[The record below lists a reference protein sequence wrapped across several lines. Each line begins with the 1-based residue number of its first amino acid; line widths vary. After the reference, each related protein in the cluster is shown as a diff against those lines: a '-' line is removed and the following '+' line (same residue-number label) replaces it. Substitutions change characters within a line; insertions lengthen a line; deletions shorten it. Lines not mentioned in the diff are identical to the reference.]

1 MSDAKSSLAKLKDG
15 VSINKAREKI
25 DAQIEK
31 GHKIRDQ
38 DIKSRDDLEMAQ
50 ENYRKWHDE
59 NIRLL
64 KVIFNNESVVDRY
77 HGVSPCITLWDNK
90 ALDEDIKDFREP
102 ISRYMENLKSILDEQ
117 EQIYELEQEL
127 KDTVME
133 ATSKTKIFVVHGHD
147 PIKDQLENLLLRWG
161 FDPIIL
167 EDQANLGQTLIEKF
181 EKNSSKVQYAIV
193 LLTPDDKGCLKD
205 SENLKPRARQN
216 VIFELGYFF
225 AKLGRNRVIC
235 LYKND
240 IERPTDFDGIAYIP
254 FSNNLKDEVYRKLL
268 IEFNAMG
275 LTIKESDI
283 K

>member
-1 MSDAKSSLAKLKDG
+1 MSDAKSSLPKLKDG
-15 VSINKAREKI
+15 VSIDKARE
-25 DAQIEK
+25 QINARIEN
-31 GHKIRDQ
+31 GCKIRDQ
-38 DIKSRDDLEMAQ
+38 NIKSRDDLEKA
-50 ENYRKWHDE
+50 EKDKEKWNDE
-59 NIRLL
+59 NIRFL
-64 KVIFNNESVVDRY
+64 KVIFDNESVVDRY
-77 HGVSPCITLWDNK
+77 HGVSPCITLWGNK

-102 ISRYMENLKSILDEQ
+102 VSRYIENLKSILDEQ
-117 EQIYELEQEL
+117 ERIYELEQEL
-127 KDTVME
+127 KDTVMDT
-133 ATSKTKIFVVHGHD
+133 TSKTKIFVVHGHD

-181 EKNSSKVQYAIV
+181 EKHSSEVQCAIV

-225 AKLGRNRVIC
+225 AKLGRNKVIC

-275 LTIKESDI
+275 LTIKEIDT